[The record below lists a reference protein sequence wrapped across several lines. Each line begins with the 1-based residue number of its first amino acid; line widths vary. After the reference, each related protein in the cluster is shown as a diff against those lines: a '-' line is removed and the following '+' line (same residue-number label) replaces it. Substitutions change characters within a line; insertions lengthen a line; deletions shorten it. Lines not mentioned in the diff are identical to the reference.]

1 MQKILIILAAS
12 LSLIS
17 IGLGYVNVT
26 HLQQTKADLA
36 ATTSDRDST
45 HKKLTSTSN
54 DLKSEQDKATSLG
67 KDVEKL
73 QQSVTDI
80 QASLDKTTADKTD
93 LQKQLADKE
102 TELTQQK
109 SDLAAKDA
117 RIAELENKGGS
128 AVTQAS
134 PQQDELKKQLEEKE
148 ILNNSLQEKLKE
160 SDSLIADFR
169 KKEADRKAKI
179 MRNGLEGRILAVNPS
194 WNFVI
199 LSLGDKNGV
208 VNNAELLINR
218 GGQLIG
224 KVRITSVEPSTSVAD
239 IVVNS
244 VRSGLT
250 VQPGD
255 TVIYRGPESSSANDS
270 DSKL

>member
-1 MQKILIILAAS
+1 
-12 LSLIS
+12 
-17 IGLGYVNVT
+17 
-26 HLQQTKADLA
+26 
-36 ATTSDRDST
+36 
-45 HKKLTSTSN
+45 
-54 DLKSEQDKATSLG
+54 
-67 KDVEKL
+67 
-73 QQSVTDI
+73 
-80 QASLDKTTADKTD
+80 
-93 LQKQLADKE
+93 
-102 TELTQQK
+102 
-109 SDLAAKDA
+109 
-117 RIAELENKGGS
+117 
-128 AVTQAS
+128 
-134 PQQDELKKQLEEKE
+134 
-148 ILNNSLQEKLKE
+148 
-160 SDSLIADFR
+160 
-169 KKEADRKAKI
+169 

>member
-26 HLQQTKADLA
+26 HFQQTKADLA

-102 TELTQQK
+102 TELSQQK
-109 SDLAAKDA
+109 SDLDAKDA
-117 RIAELENKGGS
+117 RIAELSKGS
-128 AVTQAS
+128 NTVTQAS

-148 ILNNSLQEKLKE
+148 ILNNSLQAKLKE

-169 KKEADRKAKI
+169 QKEADRKAKI

-255 TVIYRGPESSSANDS
+255 TVIYRGPESTSANDS